1 MSLSMS
7 EKWIC
12 FEFFRPSLASIQR
25 RERERERERD
35 GSPLFSSKKKTLGKK
50 KKRKDGKCV

>member
-25 RERERERERD
+25 REREREREMCWD
-35 GSPLFSSKKKTLGKK
+35 IAI
-50 KKRKDGKCV
+50 

>member
-1 MSLSMS
+1 VKNGYVLSSLDLLLHQYR
-7 EKWIC
+7 E
-12 FEFFRPSLASIQR
+12 E

>member
-25 RERERERERD
+25 RERERERERCV
-35 GSPLFSSKKKTLGKK
+35 GILPFSGNTPPLI
-50 KKRKDGKCV
+50 VA

>member
-25 RERERERERD
+25 RERERERD

>member
-1 MSLSMS
+1 VKNGYVLSSLDLLLHQYS
-7 EKWIC
+7 E
-12 FEFFRPSLASIQR
+12 
-25 RERERERERD
+25 ERERERERD

>member
-25 RERERERERD
+25 REREREREMVVHCFRQRRRH
-35 GSPLFSSKKKTLGKK
+35 LAR
-50 KKRKDGKCV
+50 KRKGKMVNVCK

>member
-1 MSLSMS
+1 VKNGYVLSSLDLLLHQYR
-7 EKWIC
+7 E
-12 FEFFRPSLASIQR
+12 
-25 RERERERERD
+25 ERERERERD